1 MTASYQTCHIKR
13 VRSTKAEVEAR
24 RGGPTDG
31 LSAPD
36 SATVAAATAVDG
48 RAFQPAKTAGRPS
61 HFLQIKAKPDAV
73 PRKKRNEPKLTR
85 VAFRVSRLMEF
96 CTRRELQNQTG
107 HGVGEWPLVV
117 LKELM
122 DNALDACEEAE
133 VAPVISIAVEPGS
146 IVVEDNAGGIE
157 TDTIKSILDY
167 SIRVSSRE
175 AYVSPT
181 RGAQGNALKTIL
193 AMGYVLDR
201 ERQGGNAE
209 AVGVTSIETRG
220 IEHRIEFKVD
230 HVNNEPKITHSTSP
244 SPVNTGTRITI
255 RWPVIPDFEGGPT
268 FLDYARGDFIRLA
281 EGYVWFNP
289 HLTLRGSWYGKEFI
303 NDAVTNPDWT
313 KWRPGNPT
321 SAHWYDQTRL
331 QRYLAA
337 HVARD
342 RDLRRDRTVR
352 EFIAE
357 FRGLSGTAV
366 QRKVLEEVGC
376 SHQSLAAFFGAE
388 QVNRAGI
395 AKLLASMRKHS
406 KPVAAKHLG
415 VIGEDHLKERFLAA
429 GGNVDTFKY
438 QQRKG
443 ATSEGIPYIVEFA
456 FGLHQSGLTQG
467 TSVSRKFITGA
478 NWSVG
483 INNPF
488 RAFGSTGEGLESTLA
503 RVRASANSPVICAL
517 HLASAYI
524 QYADRGKSSII
535 LADNAEQPDD

>member
-1 MTASYQTCHIKR
+1 
-13 VRSTKAEVEAR
+13 
-24 RGGPTDG
+24 
-31 LSAPD
+31 
-36 SATVAAATAVDG
+36 VADE
-48 RAFQPAKTAGRPS
+48 
-61 HFLQIKAKPDAV
+61 AV
-73 PRKKRNEPKLTR
+73 PRKKRKEPKLTR

-96 CTRRELQNQTG
+96 CTERELQNQTG

-122 DNALDACEEAE
+122 DNSLDGCEEAE
-133 VAPVISIAVEPGS
+133 IAPVISIAVEPGS
-146 IVVEDNAGGIE
+146 IVVEDNAGGIK
-157 TDTIKSILDY
+157 TSTIKSILDY

-181 RGAQGNALKTIL
+181 RGVQGNALKTIL
-193 AMGYVLDR
+193 AMGYVLDK
-201 ERQGGNAE
+201 RQDGNAAE
-209 AVGVTSIETRG
+209 AVGVTIIETRG
-220 IEHRIEFKVD
+220 FEHRIEFRVD
-230 HVNNEPKITHSTSP
+230 HVNNEPKIAHTTSP
-244 SPVNTGTRITI
+244 SPVNIGTRITI
-255 RWPVIPDFEGGPT
+255 QWPVIHSPYGGETLLDF
-268 FLDYARGDFIRLA
+268 ARGHFIRLA

-303 NDAVTNPDWT
+303 NVAATNPDWT
-313 KWRPGNPT
+313 KWRPRNPT
-321 SAHWYDQTRL
+321 SAHWYDETRL

-342 RDLRRDRTVR
+342 RDLRRHRTVR

-366 QRKVLEEVGC
+366 QRKVLDEVGC

-415 VIGEDHLKERFLAA
+415 VIGEDHLKHRFLAA

-467 TSVSRKFITGA
+467 ASVSRKFITGA

-488 RAFGSTGEGLESTLA
+488 RAFGSTGEGLEATLA
-503 RVRASANSPVICAL
+503 KVRASANSPVICAL

>member
-1 MTASYQTCHIKR
+1 VILNKR
-13 VRSTKAEVEAR
+13 ANLAVIEQAKKPAE
-24 RGGPTDG
+24 GP
-31 LSAPD
+31 
-36 SATVAAATAVDG
+36 
-48 RAFQPAKTAGRPS
+48 Q
-61 HFLQIKAKPDAV
+61 FLQIVAKPDGTTCRESKA
-73 PRKKRNEPKLTR
+73 KSEQKLTR

-96 CTRRELQNQTG
+96 CTKRELQNQTG
-107 HGVGEWPLVV
+107 HSVNDWPLVV

-133 VAPVISIAVEPGS
+133 VAPVISITVRPGS
-146 IVVEDNAGGIE
+146 ITIQDNAGGIE

-167 SIRVSSRE
+167 TIRVSSRE

-201 ERQGGNAE
+201 EREREDINNE
-209 AVGVTSIETRG
+209 AAGVTIIETHG
-220 IEHRIEFKVD
+220 VKHRIEFRVD
-230 HVNNEPKITHSTSP
+230 HVNNQPKITHTTAPSTIN
-244 SPVNTGTRITI
+244 VGTRITVK
-255 RWPVIPDFEGGPT
+255 WPTGLRLLEESEQEFKQ
-268 FLDYARGDFIRLA
+268 LA
-281 EGYVWFNP
+281 ESYVWFNP
-289 HLTLRGSWYGKEFI
+289 HLTLRGIWHGRQFVKV
-303 NDAVTNPDWT
+303 AATNPNWE
-313 KWRPGNPT
+313 KWQPPNPT
-321 SAHWYDQTRL
+321 SAHWYDETRL

-337 HVARD
+337 HVSRD
-342 RDLRRDRTVR
+342 RDLGRHRTVR

-357 FRGLSGTAV
+357 FRGLSGTAI

-376 SHQSLAAFFGAE
+376 SHQSLADFFGVE
-388 QVNRAGI
+388 RVNRSGI
-395 AKLLASMRKHS
+395 AKLLTAMRKHT
-406 KPVAAKHLG
+406 KPVAPKHLG
-415 VIGEDHLKERFLAA
+415 VIGAEHFKQRFLAA
-429 GGNVDTFKY
+429 GGNAETFKY

-443 ATSEGIPYIVEFA
+443 MTGEGIPYVVEVV

-467 TSVSRKFITGA
+467 AAVSRKIVTGA

-503 RVRASANSPVICAL
+503 NVRANASQPVICAL

-535 LADNAEQPDD
+535 LTDDASQPDD

>member
-1 MTASYQTCHIKR
+1 M
-13 VRSTKAEVEAR
+13 E
-24 RGGPTDG
+24 GP
-31 LSAPD
+31 PMN
-36 SATVAAATAVDG
+36 AAAPNTIPIALG
-48 RAFQPAKTAGRPS
+48 FQQAKKSAKGPQ
-61 HFLQIKAKPDAV
+61 FLQIVAKPERPSRTKPAK
-73 PRKKRNEPKLTR
+73 PQPKLTR
-85 VAFRVSRLMEF
+85 VTFRVSRLMEF
-96 CTRRELQNQTG
+96 CTKRELQNQTG
-107 HGVGEWPLVV
+107 HSVDDWPLVV

-133 VAPVISIAVEPGS
+133 VAPVISIAVKPGS
-146 IVVEDNAGGIE
+146 ITIQDNGGGIE

-167 SIRVSSRE
+167 TIRVSSRE

-201 ERQGGNAE
+201 ERENERGINNE
-209 AVGVTSIETRG
+209 AAGVTIIETRG
-220 IEHRIEFKVD
+220 TGHRIEFRVD
-230 HVNNEPKITHSTSP
+230 HVNNEPKITHTAAP
-244 SPVNTGTRITI
+244 SPIVVGTKITI
-255 RWPVIPDFEGGPT
+255 KWPIDLKGIADQFKG
-268 FLDYARGDFIRLA
+268 LA
-281 EGYVWFNP
+281 ESYVWFNP
-289 HLTLRGSWYGKEFI
+289 HLTLRGTWHGQQYVKVE
-303 NDAVTNPDWT
+303 ATNPNWE
-313 KWRPGNPT
+313 KWRPRNPT
-321 SAHWYDQTRL
+321 SPHWYDETRL

-342 RDLRRDRTVR
+342 RDLGRHRTVR

-376 SHQSLAAFFGAE
+376 SHQSLAQFFGVD
-388 QVNRAGI
+388 QVNRRGI
-395 AKLLASMRKHS
+395 AKLVAAMRKYS
-406 KPVAAKHLG
+406 KPVAPHHLG
-415 VIGEDHLKERFLAA
+415 VIGAEHLKQRFLAA
-429 GGNVDTFKY
+429 GGNAETFKY

-443 ATSEGIPYIVEFA
+443 LTSEGIPYVIEFA
-456 FGLHQSGLTQG
+456 FGLHESGLTQG
-467 TSVSRKFITGA
+467 AAVPRKFITGA

-503 RVRASANSPVICAL
+503 KVRANAGQPVICAL

-535 LADNAEQPDD
+535 LTDDASQPDD

>member
-1 MTASYQTCHIKR
+1 MTA
-13 VRSTKAEVEAR
+13 
-24 RGGPTDG
+24 DG
-31 LSAPD
+31 SD
-36 SATVAAATAVDG
+36 
-48 RAFQPAKTAGRPS
+48 FQQAKTAGHDPR
-61 HFLQIKAKPDAV
+61 FLQIVAKPG
-73 PRKKRNEPKLTR
+73 RKRRSKKQPPKLTR

-107 HGVGEWPLVV
+107 HGVGDWPLVV

-133 VAPVISIAVEPGS
+133 VAPVISITVKPGS
-146 IVVEDNAGGIE
+146 IVIEDNAGGIK
-157 TDTIKSILDY
+157 TGTIKSILDY

-181 RGAQGNALKTIL
+181 RGAQGNALKTIV

-201 ERQGGNAE
+201 ERQDGNTE
-209 AVGVTSIETRG
+209 AAGVTFIEARGTR
-220 IEHRIEFKVD
+220 HRIEFRVD
-230 HVNNEPKITHSTSP
+230 HINNEPKITHTTSP
-244 SPVNTGTRITI
+244 SPLKAGTRVTI
-255 RWPVIPDFEGGPT
+255 KWPIVPAFGEGDET
-268 FLDYARGDFIRLA
+268 LLDYALGEFTRLA

-289 HLTLRGSWYGKEFI
+289 HLTLRGSWYGKTFI
-303 NDAVTNPDWT
+303 DVAATDPAWT
-313 KWRPGNPT
+313 KWGPRNPT
-321 SAHWYDQTRL
+321 SAHWYDETRL

-342 RDLRRDRTVR
+342 RDLRRHRTVR

-366 QRKVLEEVGC
+366 QRKVLEDVGC
-376 SHQSLAAFFGAE
+376 SHQSLAQFFGAE

-395 AKLLASMRKHS
+395 ARLLASMRKHT

-415 VIGEDHLKERFLAA
+415 VIGADHLKQRFLAA
-429 GGNVDTFKY
+429 GGNVETFRY
-438 QQRKG
+438 EHRKG
-443 ATSEGIPYIVEFA
+443 TTEQGIPYVGEFA
-456 FGLHQSGLTQG
+456 FGLHDSGLTQG
-467 TSVSRKFITGA
+467 IRVARKFITGA

-503 RVRASANSPVICAL
+503 KVRANAGQSVICAL

-535 LADNAEQPDD
+535 LADDAEQPDDD